1 MKESIKLRSGAAVT
15 AIRGREARAKNY
27 LTRADLAKLHL
38 QPGAPVAFE
47 ETADGLR
54 LWFDPEN
61 VTEADPELWYAPRA
75 RRETL
80 ALSSGDVI
88 ERVSVRRAAS
98 LGYYTK
104 ERLAGMK
111 LEVVEEPVAF
121 ARRADGTPV
130 YLYDKATTVRMPL
143 LCVKCGKDV
152 RYRKKLCR
160 SCYEAEMAV
169 RRAEGNAHRAR
180 HYGMDRS
187 RVLFFD
193 LELTGFYDRDE
204 IISISICDA
213 NGNMIM
219 NTLVRPT
226 HTRKWN
232 KTEKIHGITPAMTAD
247 APTLE
252 ELTPRIKEIFAGAD
266 RIIAYGVSTDYSHI
280 KYIYATEEERRA
292 LWAKI
297 RCCANEFV
305 RYIHECRPEV
315 EHASLTDAMAC
326 LGIEWDGVAHTSIA
340 DTIGCMKVWA
350 KLFPNYYIETGAA
363 DPDPEDGNTA
373 RIPGYDADNDE
384 NEDDEEESKLDPS
397 ERSTLFDIDLYALA
411 ADDGS
416 DDEADD
422 DKEDNEGKKDDAEAD

>member
-1 MKESIKLRSGAAVT
+1 MKETIKLRSGAAVK

-27 LTRADLAKLHL
+27 LTRSDLEKLHL
-38 QPGAPVAFE
+38 QAAAPAAYE
-47 ETADGLR
+47 EVEGGVR

-61 VTEADPELWYAPRA
+61 VTESDPELWYAPDA

-80 ALSSGDVI
+80 ALPSGDVI
-88 ERVSVRRAAS
+88 ERMSVRRAAAF
-98 LGYYTK
+98 GFFTK
-104 ERLAGMK
+104 ERLEGMK
-111 LEVVEEPVAF
+111 LEVVEQPVAYS
-121 ARRADGTPV
+121 RRSDGTPV
-130 YLYDKATTVRMPL
+130 YLYDKSTTVRMPL

-160 SCYEAEMAV
+160 ACYEEEMAV

-213 NGNMIM
+213 NEKLIM

-232 KTEKIHGITPAMTAD
+232 KTEKIHGITPEMTAN

-280 KYIYATEEERRA
+280 KYIYATDEERRA

-305 RYIHECRPEV
+305 RYIHECRPDV

-326 LGIEWDGVAHTSIA
+326 LDIEWDGVAHTSIA
-340 DTIGCMKVWA
+340 DTIGCMKVWG
-350 KLFPNYYIETGAA
+350 KLFPNYYIETGEA
-363 DPDPEDGNTA
+363 DAEPEEKMTAYDSESSDDIGKSENATDG
-373 RIPGYDADNDE
+373 
-384 NEDDEEESKLDPS
+384 S
-397 ERSTLFDIDLYALA
+397 RSTLFDIDLYALA

-416 DDEADD
+416 EDEEPD
-422 DKEDNEGKKDDAEAD
+422 EDTK

>member
-1 MKESIKLRSGAAVT
+1 MKETIKLRSGASVT

-27 LTRADLAKLHL
+27 LTRADLEKLHL
-38 QPGAPVAFE
+38 RASSPIAYE
-47 ETADGLR
+47 ETEAGYR
-54 LWFDPEN
+54 LWYDPAS
-61 VTEADPELWYAPRA
+61 VTEADPELWYAPTA
-75 RRETL
+75 RRESIEL
-80 ALSSGDVI
+80 PSGDTI
-88 ERVSVRRAAS
+88 GRISVRRAAT
-98 LGYYTK
+98 LGLFTK
-104 ERLAGMK
+104 ERLASMK
-111 LEVVEEPVAF
+111 LNVVEQPAAF
-121 ARRADGTPV
+121 SRRSDGTVV
-130 YLYDKATTVRMPL
+130 YLYDKSTTVRMPQ
-143 LCVKCGKDV
+143 LCSKCGKDV

-160 SCYEAEMAV
+160 ACYEEDMRI
-169 RRAEGNAHRAR
+169 RRAEGDAHRAR

-213 NGNMIM
+213 NGRMIM
-219 NTLVRPT
+219 DTLVRPT

-232 KTEKIHGITPAMTAD
+232 KTEKIHGITPEMTAS

-252 ELTPRIKEIFAGAD
+252 ELTPEIKRIFANAD
-266 RIIAYGVSTDYSHI
+266 RLIAYGVSTDYSHI
-280 KYIYATEEERRA
+280 KYIYATDEERRA

-326 LGIEWDGVAHTSIA
+326 FDIAWDGVAHTSDA
-340 DTIGCMKVWA
+340 DTIGCMKVWE
-350 KLFPNYYIETGAA
+350 KLFPNYYIESGEA
-363 DPDPEDGNTA
+363 DPEPETTA
-373 RIPGYDADNDE
+373 AETDAEIDSYDDENDE
-384 NEDDEEESKLDPS
+384 EPAELDG

-416 DDEADD
+416 SDD
-422 DKEDNEGKKDDAEAD
+422 DDVEQ